1 VATLGHLPFD
11 ELLRSASMRESA
23 VRTLGLVLASAYA
36 VFIVWLYVRQPQTV
50 AEMTGALSATVGA
63 YSIDEG
69 AFADGLRFFRGNQF
83 DAARLAF
90 DRADP
95 AHQDARTQ
103 FYIAYSFYRQGWGR
117 LYSDDLLFARGLEAV
132 DRAVAVAPQGRVAVD
147 DPDLQ
152 LRSADELKAELQAGL
167 RRGLADLNPLN
178 VFRQRK

>member
-1 VATLGHLPFD
+1 
-11 ELLRSASMRESA
+11 MRDSTA
-23 VRTLGLVLASAYA
+23 RPLGLVLAAAYA
-36 VFIVWLYVRQPQTV
+36 VFIVWLYIQQPQTV

-63 YSIDEG
+63 YSIDDR
-69 AFADGLRFFRGNQF
+69 AFADGLRFFRGDQF

-95 AHQDARTQ
+95 AHQDPRTQ

-117 LYSDDLLFARGLEAV
+117 LYSDDVLFARGLEAV
-132 DRAVAVAPQGRVAVD
+132 DRAVAAAPQGRVAVD

-152 LRSADELKAELQAGL
+152 MRSADELKAELQAGL
-167 RRGLADLNPLN
+167 RRDATDLNPLK

>member
-1 VATLGHLPFD
+1 
-11 ELLRSASMRESA
+11 MRESTA
-23 VRTLGLVLASAYA
+23 RTLGLVLAAAYA

-63 YSIDEG
+63 YRIDDR
-69 AFADGLRFFRGNQF
+69 AFADGLRFFRGDQF

-95 AHQDARTQ
+95 AHQDPRTQ
-103 FYIAYSFYRQGWGR
+103 FYIAYSYYRQGWGR
-117 LYSDDLLFARGLEAV
+117 VYNDDALFARGLEAV
-132 DRAVAVAPQGRVAVD
+132 DRAVAVAPQGRIAVE

-167 RRGLADLNPLN
+167 RRELADLNPLK

>member
-1 VATLGHLPFD
+1 
-11 ELLRSASMRESA
+11 MRESTA
-23 VRTLGLVLASAYA
+23 RSLGLALAAAYA
-36 VFIVWLYVRQPQTV
+36 SFIVGLYVRQPQTV
-50 AEMTGALSATVGA
+50 AEMTGALTASVGA
-63 YSIDEG
+63 YRIDDR
-69 AFADGLRFFRGNQF
+69 AFADGLRFFRGEQF

-117 LYSDDLLFARGLEAV
+117 VYNDDALFARGLEAV
-132 DRAVAVAPQGRVAVD
+132 DRAVAAAPGGRIVVD

-167 RRGLADLNPLN
+167 RRELADLNPLK
-178 VFRQRK
+178 VFRRRK